1 MDFVESP
8 ELAAG
13 FKVVRTSPN
22 SDFVSEKVNSGVGMA
37 NSGRVSNVRVSVIPS
52 LPVMTLVLSVI

>member
-1 MDFVESP
+1 M
-8 ELAAG
+8 
-13 FKVVRTSPN
+13 RTSPN